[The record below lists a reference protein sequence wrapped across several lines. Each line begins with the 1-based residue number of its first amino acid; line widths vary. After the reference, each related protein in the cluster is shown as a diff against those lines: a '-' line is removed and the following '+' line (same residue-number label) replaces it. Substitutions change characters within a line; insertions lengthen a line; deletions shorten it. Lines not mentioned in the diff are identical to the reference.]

1 MVNKSVLI
9 STHGP
14 FIAKMKKEFIIINPL
29 QERKKLLCTESGFAK
44 KKYLIVCL
52 VEYQIFF
59 LKMWSTHFHFVKF

>member
-29 QERKKLLCTESGFAK
+29 QQRKKLLCTESGFAK
-44 KKYLIVCL
+44 KNI
-52 VEYQIFF
+52 
-59 LKMWSTHFHFVKF
+59 